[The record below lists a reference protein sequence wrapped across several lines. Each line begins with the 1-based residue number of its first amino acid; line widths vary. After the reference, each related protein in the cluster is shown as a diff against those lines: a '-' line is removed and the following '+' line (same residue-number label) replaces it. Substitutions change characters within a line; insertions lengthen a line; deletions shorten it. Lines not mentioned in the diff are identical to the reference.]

1 MQTKDDEIYN
11 REIKENYDA
20 ITNLKKLIPLGV
32 LTMMAFSF
40 VYPLIPGRRSKVTL
54 ANWIGYPYA
63 VITMLILSGLVYFF
77 SYKIAVKK
85 RMKKINDLKSKLVAT
100 KEE

>member
-1 MQTKDDEIYN
+1 MQNNDDEIYS

-20 ITNLKKLIPLGV
+20 IENLKKLIPLGV

-40 VYPLIPGRRSKVTL
+40 VYPLIPGRRSKESL
-54 ANWIGYPYA
+54 ADSIGYPYA
-63 VITMLILSGLVYFF
+63 VIAMLILSGLIYFF
-77 SYKIAVKK
+77 SYKVAVKK
-85 RMKKINDLKSKLVAT
+85 RMKKINGLKSKIEAT